1 MGAQRAALLTG
12 LACTMPVVVWAAGV
26 MAVAGGE
33 APPRLEQAAPGLWLS
48 QALCLTVLMPG
59 CATLWSLREA
69 AAGVVSFV
77 LFPLPVLVLGWLM
90 GVLPAHALAGGP
102 LVLAAGAALA
112 LAAATAMRALPGAGA
127 AAGLLSLQ
135 AGLGTATVIFR
146 GSWLA
151 WTGL

>member
-1 MGAQRAALLTG
+1 
-12 LACTMPVVVWAAGV
+12 
-26 MAVAGGE
+26 
-33 APPRLEQAAPGLWLS
+33 
-48 QALCLTVLMPG
+48 MPG